1 MSTGN
6 ISTDHKN
13 NLKGIYKHTQLCKEK
28 QKVNKLKHRISILL
42 TCDTLFKFQHIE
54 KNYCLVSWHGSY
66 YFKGVP
72 VSPRKKI

>member
-28 QKVNKLKHRISILL
+28 QKVHKLKHRISILL
-42 TCDTLFKFQHIE
+42 TCDT
-54 KNYCLVSWHGSY
+54 
-66 YFKGVP
+66 
-72 VSPRKKI
+72 